1 MMTQTQLSGPGVLF
15 TPAEQRALR
24 TLRARYQ
31 QDRDLF
37 SPSEFARLRFLR
49 WLIQSGRLAR

>member
-1 MMTQTQLSGPGVLF
+1 MMTQTQLISPSVPF
-15 TPAEQRALR
+15 TQAEQHALR

-37 SPSEFARLRFLR
+37 SPSELARLRFLR
-49 WLIQSGRLAR
+49 WLVQTDRLAR

>member
-1 MMTQTQLSGPGVLF
+1 MMTQTPLIDPRVPF
-15 TPAEQRALR
+15 TQAEQHALR

-37 SPSEFARLRFLR
+37 SPPELARLRFLY
-49 WLIQSGRLAR
+49 QTGRLAR